1 MSLSYHYA
9 VKEEINQKNNFRYV
23 LSPQG
28 SAGNTRVLD
37 TSEKRERGVTINSM
51 SPKKWSRATGS
62 EAGAV

>member
-51 SPKKWSRATGS
+51 SPKK
-62 EAGAV
+62 